1 MMVKDKTTEQ
11 KIFEAA
17 RIVFQKKGLAG
28 ARMQEIADEAGIN
41 KALLHYYF
49 RTKEKLFEAIF
60 SEVFTN
66 ISSGLE
72 QLFKTEMV
80 VIDRFR
86 FIVDIY
92 IENLLK
98 NRQIPLFVI
107 NEMNQNPEKI
117 QILIEQKIVVY
128 LKNFMI
134 QVQQEMHNGK
144 IKKVNPFH
152 FLMSVLSMTIFPFI
166 AYPVI
171 KGIAE
176 KNMQISIES
185 FYHER
190 KKVIFDFIEN
200 TLKP

>member
-1 MMVKDKTTEQ
+1 MVKDKTTEQ

-28 ARMQEIADEAGIN
+28 ARMQEIADGAGIN

-49 RTKEKLFEAIF
+49 RTKDKLFEAIF
-60 SEVFTN
+60 SEVFVN
-66 ISSGLE
+66 ISSGFE
-72 QLFKTEMV
+72 RLFMTEMG
-80 VIDRFR
+80 VIERFSV
-86 FIVDIY
+86 IVDIY
-92 IENLLK
+92 IDNLLK
-98 NRQIPLFVI
+98 NRQIPLFVL

-117 QILIEQKIVVY
+117 QMLIEQKIAVY
-128 LKNFMI
+128 LKNFLI
-134 QVQQEMHNGK
+134 QIQKEIQEGK
-144 IKKVNPFH
+144 IRKVDPFH
-152 FLMSVLSMTIFPFI
+152 LLMSVLGMIIFPFI

-176 KNMQISIES
+176 KNMQIDIED

-190 KKVIFDFIEN
+190 KKVIIDFIEN